1 MYIDNHTHIAGNIE
15 KKAEILQVYALDPA
29 RLMITDTLV
38 SEIVQAG
45 QHFTL
50 GLHPQS
56 IHDMN
61 IDDFRMMI
69 EANADSL
76 LAIGECGLDTFVSND
91 IQDQIDAFKQQAY
104 LANEY
109 EKPLVIHCVRF
120 HDQIL
125 QLHQE
130 INPNKAWI
138 IHGFNR
144 NKHIADALIKQGC
157 ILSFGKE
164 LLNEQ
169 HPLSTYLSELK
180 DIPFLLETDGK
191 DIHIEHI
198 YERCSHL
205 LDIDIATLK
214 QRIATHFKQIYG
226 TI

>member
-29 RLMITDTLV
+29 RLMMTDTLV

-69 EANADSL
+69 QANADSL

-91 IQDQIDAFKQQAY
+91 MQDQIDAFKQQAY
-104 LANEY
+104 LAKEY
-109 EKPLVIHCVRF
+109 EKPLVIHCVRS
-120 HDQIL
+120 HDQIIR
-125 QLHQE
+125 LHQE
-130 INPNKAWI
+130 IKPNKAWI
-138 IHGFNR
+138 MHGFNR
-144 NKHIADALIKQGC
+144 NPHIADSLIKQGFV
-157 ILSFGKE
+157 LSFGKE
-164 LLNEQ
+164 LLNDQ
-169 HPLSTYLSELK
+169 HPLIPYISELR

-191 DIHIEHI
+191 DIHIEHL
-198 YERCSHL
+198 YKRCSQL
-205 LDIDIATLK
+205 LNIDISTLK
-214 QRIATHFKQIYG
+214 QQIATHFKQIYG